1 MFIYIY
7 KLNIFIFSN
16 FTLSKTL
23 ISKLYGSEF
32 QYVYRVVKSNSDN
45 AGDTGS
51 ISQLGRFPGEGNGN
65 PLQYS

>member
-16 FTLSKTL
+16 FTLSETL

-32 QYVYRVVKSNSDN
+32 QYGYRVVKNNSDN

-51 ISQLGRFPGEGNGN
+51 ISQLARFPGEGNGN
-65 PLQYS
+65 PFQYS